1 MSFYGP
7 EIVPLQ
13 IEYPENVH
21 LFRGNHEAADINPL
35 FGFRLECIERMGESD
50 GIWAWTRF
58 NHLPLAALIE
68 NKIICMHGG
77 IGSTVFKRADQDA
90 DLTKQTSI
98 DAVIPKD
105 GAVPTIVL
113 TDSPVKA
120 SKNLSSSTSSS
131 EELKKD
137 D

>member
-1 MSFYGP
+1 MDSESEHTIALLVAQHEYMDMNEEDAEFDEDLMEPEAENQATTATQTTANDISIIKEYYPLSVYGP

-21 LFRGNHEAADINPL
+21 LFRGNHEAADINAL

-68 NKIICMHGG
+68 NKII
-77 IGSTVFKRADQDA
+77 
-90 DLTKQTSI
+90 
-98 DAVIPKD
+98 
-105 GAVPTIVL
+105 
-113 TDSPVKA
+113 
-120 SKNLSSSTSSS
+120 
-131 EELKKD
+131 
-137 D
+137 